1 MMAATRSQKHV
12 AGERPE
18 DLSKSP
24 SNFQKEINKI
34 AQKNKNKK
42 EESAKKGSA
51 LKQADT
57 TMNDKTAKKG
67 SALKQSETTK
77 SDVPELPFVEV
88 QPLPVVGRSQTKTN
102 SVAVDIDEIDKML
115 GIPKL
120 PVEPGFKNRA
130 PLQLDERAKDLVQ
143 DALKNPICITTED
156 LLNVS
161 EPIRQELKKLLVKKR
176 LAKKS
181 VTMAAEVDAEDE
193 TSEAIALIGPI
204 CINTEDLLNVSE
216 PTRQELKRLLVK
228 KRLEKKSVSLAAEVD
243 SEEETSEAVETIS
256 AERLPGA
263 TYEILAEDTNGMA
276 KGSVV
281 VSDPVMQY
289 LNALAPGEKPKSVVV
304 AAESHALRTVYPLIN
319 GSGSVESLLD
329 PGSQIV
335 SMSKEV
341 ATALQIPWDPDI
353 TVHMESANKSLEKT
367 LGLAK
372 NVPFVFG
379 PITVYLQ
386 VHVIGRAAYKVLLGR
401 PFDTITES
409 EVKNSRDGSQSL
421 TLTDLNT
428 GERCV
433 MHTHARGRQPTVL
446 QKPVRQDFQ
455 RNSMN

>member
-1 MMAATRSQKHV
+1 MAATRSQKRDT
-12 AGERPE
+12 GGRPE
-18 DLSKSP
+18 DLNENP
-24 SNFQKEINKI
+24 SNFQKELVKI
-34 AQKNKNKK
+34 AQKNKNKRVEFARQGK
-42 EESAKKGSA
+42 A
-51 LKQADT
+51 LEQAET
-57 TMNDKTAKKG
+57 TMED
-67 SALKQSETTK
+67 L
-77 SDVPELPFVEV
+77 PELPFVDV
-88 QPLPVVGRSQTKTN
+88 PPLPVVGRGPAKTSGALADKD
-102 SVAVDIDEIDKML
+102 SVEKLL

-120 PVEPGFKNRA
+120 QVEPGFKNRA

-143 DALKNPICITTED
+143 DALKNTICITTED

-161 EPIRQELKKLLVKKR
+161 EPMRQELKKLL
-176 LAKKS
+176 
-181 VTMAAEVDAEDE
+181 M
-193 TSEAIALIGPI
+193 
-204 CINTEDLLNVSE
+204 
-216 PTRQELKRLLVK
+216 K
-228 KRLEKKSVSLAAEVD
+228 KRLEKKSVTFTAEAD
-243 SEEETSEAVETIS
+243 SDDDASDVIETIS

-263 TYEILAEDTNGMA
+263 TYEILAADTDGMS

-289 LNALAPGEKPKSVVV
+289 LSALKPGEKPKSVVV
-304 AAESHALRTVYPLIN
+304 AAESHALRSVYPLIN
-319 GSGSVESLLD
+319 GVGQVESLLD

-341 ATALQIPWDPDI
+341 AMALQIPWDPDI
-353 TVHMESANKSLEKT
+353 VVHMESANKTLEKT

-386 VHVIGRAAYKVLLGR
+386 VHVMGKAAYKVLLGR

-409 EVKNSRDGSQSL
+409 EVRNSRDGSQSL

-433 MHTHARGRQPTVL
+433 MHTHERGKPPTVL
-446 QKPVRQDFQ
+446 QRPVREDFV